1 MSFLRSIFNY
11 WSKRIYRKIYFNT
24 LSNITDH
31 VSNNFIWIW
40 QNKIFTKL
48 AWNINLKIKQTLD
61 QSILLILHKQL
72 FTIIIQI
79 IDQSIIHII
88 PNIILTKIKKIPPP
102 ILRLSSNDWHI
113 RLHNCRYQAC
123 YRGLIRNTEGSEK
136 RGGERER
143 ERSEGWSVLSVLWS
157 VGPRAGWQAQRQP
170 TFLRQSGKPV
180 AINSRERT
188 RLSRGPFQPV
198 SAGDTSIRL
207 PEYFF
212 S

>member
-1 MSFLRSIFNY
+1 MIIEIHFTLIIENYILFSFSYQYFYVYLYSFECSIFRWYIYILWKIPQKFANHEMSFLRSIFNY

-61 QSILLILHKQL
+61 QSILLIHKQL

-79 IDQSIIHII
+79 INQSIIHII

-102 ILRLSSNDWHI
+102 ILRLSSND
-113 RLHNCRYQAC
+113 
-123 YRGLIRNTEGSEK
+123 
-136 RGGERER
+136 
-143 ERSEGWSVLSVLWS
+143 
-157 VGPRAGWQAQRQP
+157 
-170 TFLRQSGKPV
+170 
-180 AINSRERT
+180 
-188 RLSRGPFQPV
+188 
-198 SAGDTSIRL
+198 
-207 PEYFF
+207 
-212 S
+212 